1 MEIDCEWNDREI
13 FFINFLLFSSILIY
27 FFFKTDSISLIYF
40 FISQIERF
48 EEDDLQA
55 FKNLDA

>member
-1 MEIDCEWNDREI
+1 MEIDHEWNDRAI

-27 FFFKTDSISLIYF
+27 FFFRTDSISLIYF

>member
-1 MEIDCEWNDREI
+1 MEIDCEWNDRAI